1 MALRPFLLRTV
12 VVGAQGTVIATTTP
26 RSPFA
31 TKALEIVS
39 NHHIVKSNPYTEW
52 FATGDATIEQAQEL
66 VQQFSVFSNLFLLA
80 QLNKV
85 INAPTLDEMR
95 EGKEILANE
104 IGVVFKPKSKRRQ
117 DAHGPNPNPNPSP
130 NPNANP
136 NPNPNPNPSRTP
148 TQRGA
153 RGQLRSEHRLD
164 DGHGGGRRLLPPR
177 RALRVALRRRRLA
190 RHEL

>member
-1 MALRPFLLRTV
+1 MACRSAGPPCAHDASSTSDQLDLRPLHPPPSVVLAPSLLMPPSTNPPSALRPGRPSIRGIMRPFLLFTV

-31 TKALEIVS
+31 NKALEIVS

-52 FATGDATIEQAQEL
+52 FATGEATIEQSQEL

-117 DAHGPNPNPNPSP
+117 DAW
-130 NPNANP
+130 A
-136 NPNPNPNPSRTP
+136 
-148 TQRGA
+148 
-153 RGQLRSEHRLD
+153 
-164 DGHGGGRRLLPPR
+164 
-177 RALRVALRRRRLA
+177 
-190 RHEL
+190 

>member
-1 MALRPFLLRTV
+1 MALRPFLLITV

-117 DAHGPNPNPNPSP
+117 DAHG
-130 NPNANP
+130 A
-136 NPNPNPNPSRTP
+136 
-148 TQRGA
+148 
-153 RGQLRSEHRLD
+153 
-164 DGHGGGRRLLPPR
+164 
-177 RALRVALRRRRLA
+177 
-190 RHEL
+190 